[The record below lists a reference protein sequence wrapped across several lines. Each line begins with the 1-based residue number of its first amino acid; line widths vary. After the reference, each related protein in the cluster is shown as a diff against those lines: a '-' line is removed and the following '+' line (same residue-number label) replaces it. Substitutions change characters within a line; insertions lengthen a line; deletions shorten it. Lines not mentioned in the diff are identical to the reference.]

1 MNLFIKRLPKRFF
14 CYTTIRM
21 DELSDIVNEK
31 DEKASVKNRRD
42 IKDDFVN
49 TRYVN
54 MFIRNAQGQFWVPWR
69 GDDLKRWPSSPDFA
83 VGGAVMAGET
93 YLAAA
98 LREAKEELGLKITA
112 DDLKEV
118 AYLSPY
124 KYPIACFS
132 KTYEYICDEVSFI
145 VGEYKSVQ
153 WMEFSDL
160 ITLLTINEVSVK
172 TDLLP
177 ILRLCYGSLR
187 DMDRNIFKPDT
198 SS

>member
-1 MNLFIKRLPKRFF
+1 
-14 CYTTIRM
+14 M

-31 DEKASVKNRRD
+31 DQKVSVRNRKD
-42 IKDDFVN
+42 IKGDFVN

-54 MFIRNAQGQFWVPWR
+54 VFIRNSQGKFWVPWR
-69 GDDLKRWPSSPDFA
+69 NDDLKRWPSSPDFA

-98 LREAKEELGLKITA
+98 VREAEEEIGIKITEG
-112 DDLKEV
+112 DLKEI

-124 KYPIACFS
+124 RYPVACFS
-132 KTYEYICDEVSFI
+132 KTYEFSRDDVPF
-145 VGEYKSVQ
+145 VAGEYKSAQ
-153 WMEFSDL
+153 WMELPALVS
-160 ITLLTINEVSVK
+160 LLVANEVSVK

-198 SS
+198 SN